1 MWRASIPA
9 CSGDREFFRDPYL
22 AGCGVSTDRVPR
34 ETGLRVADHDSFTRK
49 TRGLEE
55 I

>member
-22 AGCGVSTDRVPR
+22 AGCGVSRV
-34 ETGLRVADHDSFTRK
+34 GVASSSR
-49 TRGLEE
+49 L
-55 I
+55 

>member
-22 AGCGVSTDRVPR
+22 AGCGAAWR
-34 ETGLRVADHDSFTRK
+34 
-49 TRGLEE
+49 
-55 I
+55 